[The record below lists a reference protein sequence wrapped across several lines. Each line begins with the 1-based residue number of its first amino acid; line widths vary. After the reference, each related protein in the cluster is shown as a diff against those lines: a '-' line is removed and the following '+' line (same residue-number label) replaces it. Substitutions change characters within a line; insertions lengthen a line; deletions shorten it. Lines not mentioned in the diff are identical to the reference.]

1 MDILTSPLDARH
13 ALTDKSTWNFM
24 LTQRLCALY
33 ERSPANCSAR
43 RSGWQDL
50 MQLSELAQNSLSAA
64 IEGNHFFFLG
74 RRGAETTAQAI
85 IEQIRI
91 ADSLS
96 VRLNGLIGEA

>member
-1 MDILTSPLDARH
+1 
-13 ALTDKSTWNFM
+13 
-24 LTQRLCALY
+24 
-33 ERSPANCSAR
+33 
-43 RSGWQDL
+43 